1 MHIETIQDIVEW
13 SAAFHRSFRTHLQ
26 ASVATSQDERAKM
39 LSHYIGDHQL
49 NLAKTI
55 DALTPIE
62 SANALGTWCT
72 EYFNEQPLPN
82 TAKINPRW
90 AELSADE
97 IFSEVNGIY
106 EQLVDLYRYLL
117 SRCAATPASETLQ
130 QLIDI
135 HEHQLKLM
143 AHSVNRLQ
151 DI

>member
-1 MHIETIQDIVEW
+1 MHIETIQDIIEW

-55 DALTPIE
+55 DALTPTE

-97 IFSEVNGIY
+97 IFSEVNGSY